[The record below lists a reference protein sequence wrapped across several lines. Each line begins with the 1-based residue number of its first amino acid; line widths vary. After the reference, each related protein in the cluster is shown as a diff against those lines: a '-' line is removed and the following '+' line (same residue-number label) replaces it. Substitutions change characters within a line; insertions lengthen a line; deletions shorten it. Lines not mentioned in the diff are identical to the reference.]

1 MKKNIKKSFIAIL
14 LVSAVLLTAC
24 GKVENN
30 VNEEITVSESASDS
44 SAGTISETTTAKAE
58 TSFETTAAETEASTE
73 AATSESEQSSASESE
88 EESVS
93 ESNTVT
99 EEQTESTSESTSVT
113 TTATTTEAAAVIT
126 AASTEATVYESEQ
139 TNIVKSE
146 TVTEETSET
155 EESVSKEMA
164 ALKSAVSL
172 HELHKEE
179 DKTITLN
186 VKAPG
191 YSDFPFDAGWFS
203 SLYYQDMGYECAC
216 HCEFLSDADRNI
228 TVLEQFNDEIDD
240 IVMNFDKLEY
250 IGTIGETNLQA
261 GSFNEADVYQY
272 EDKLI
277 IIYNVDWYPLFV
289 WGFREQFYGFSFD
302 ENNKIGN
309 DPEKL
314 REALLER
321 GVEYDPSV
329 FLCALMYIKSDR
341 V

>member
-1 MKKNIKKSFIAIL
+1 MKKNFKMSFIAL
-14 LVSAVLLTAC
+14 SLVIAVLLTAC
-24 GKVENN
+24 SKVENN
-30 VNEEITVSESASDS
+30 VNEEITASESVSDS
-44 SAGTISETTTAKAE
+44 SAETKSETTTAEAE
-58 TSFETTAAETEASTE
+58 TSFETTAAEAEASTD
-73 AATSESEQSSASESE
+73 ATTSESEQSSASESE

-93 ESNTVT
+93 ESDTAT
-99 EEQTESTSESTSVT
+99 EEKTKSTSESTS
-113 TTATTTEAAAVIT
+113 ATTTEATILIT
-126 AASTEATVYESEQ
+126 AESTEAAVTESEQ
-139 TNIVKSE
+139 TNVSE
-146 TVTEETSET
+146 KEAVTEEKTSDT
-155 EESVSKEMA
+155 EESLSEEMSA
-164 ALKSAVSL
+164 IQSAVSL

-240 IVMNFDKLEY
+240 VVMNFDKLEY

-314 REALLER
+314 REVLLER
-321 GVEYDPSV
+321 GVEYDSSV
-329 FLCALMYIKSDR
+329 FLCALMYVKSDR